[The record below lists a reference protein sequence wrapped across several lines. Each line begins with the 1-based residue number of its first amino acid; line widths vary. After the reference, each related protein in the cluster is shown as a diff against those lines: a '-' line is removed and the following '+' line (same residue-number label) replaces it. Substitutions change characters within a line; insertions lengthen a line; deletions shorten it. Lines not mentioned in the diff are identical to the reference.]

1 MHGKHFIMQVAVSG
15 EWREVYQGDVRRV
28 TETRTFQGIG
38 KSTRVAK
45 FRAAA
50 SAMSQMRQ
58 YIQGWTTS
66 REKSLQLGWIG
77 LKTTSR
83 GVSTTKRSSRFF
95 SQGIYPAKN
104 ILLMQKL
111 SLRVSMQRLMAA
123 EPGLWPTKRGGQV
136 PVEWLRWA
144 EDNMQ
149 RGVHGSVVLG
159 ILVENGFV
167 PDKNPLLMQILEKI
181 EEVE

>member
-1 MHGKHFIMQVAVSG
+1 
-15 EWREVYQGDVRRV
+15 
-28 TETRTFQGIG
+28 
-38 KSTRVAK
+38 
-45 FRAAA
+45 
-50 SAMSQMRQ
+50 MSQMRQ
-58 YIQGWTTS
+58 YIPGMDYEPGEIPPAWMDWF
-66 REKSLQLGWIG
+66 EDNIE
-77 LKTTSR
+77 R
-83 GVSTTKRSSRFF
+83 GVDDKALLEILSAKGF
-95 SQGIYPAKN
+95 YPAKN